1 MNEQQQPPPP
11 SLPREHP
18 KLNGKLLWLALLAP
32 TLVMGSLTLGAF
44 AHLKFDFI
52 SLALGL
58 GSLAV
63 LGGWILLGIILFKRM
78 PTVGYVFT
86 LLGYPIIQGLICVT
100 LFFFGCLTS
109 VGGNWGHSAPDSWV
123 EEQERR
129 ARENTITPE
138 ELEDAKGNAEE
149 ATEGI
154 EPDLSPE
161 QETTQPLP
169 E

>member
-1 MNEQQQPPPP
+1 MNAPP
-11 SLPREHP
+11 SLPLPRDCA

-63 LGGWILLGIILFKRM
+63 LGGWILLGVILFKRI
-78 PTVGYVFT
+78 PTVGYLFT
-86 LLGYPIIQGLICVT
+86 LLGYPIIQGVICVT

-109 VGGNWGHSAPDSWV
+109 EGGNWGHSAPDSWV

-129 ARENTITPE
+129 ERENPIDPE
-138 ELEDAKGNAEE
+138 ELEEARRRLEE
-149 ATEGI
+149 AIEGTGH
-154 EPDLSPE
+154 DLLPE
-161 QETTQPLP
+161 QETPQPLP